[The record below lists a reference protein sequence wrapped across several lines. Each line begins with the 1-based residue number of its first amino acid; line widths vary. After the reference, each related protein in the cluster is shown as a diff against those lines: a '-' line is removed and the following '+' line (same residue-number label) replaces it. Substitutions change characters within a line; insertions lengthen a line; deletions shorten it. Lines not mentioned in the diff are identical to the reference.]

1 MPTIETR
8 FVAIGQADVRAAY
21 RQQRDD
27 ALELAAAHKKL
38 DAAIAQTAKA
48 KAAGAS
54 ASSKGA
60 ALGISK
66 DDQRA
71 ANSLMK
77 TAIQSQANDR
87 KRMERDAKLSEASQ
101 TAIAKQGVQER
112 IRVAKQEFDSRLKAR
127 QDAFKKE
134 QAIAKDASRTERD
147 AQKRAN
153 QAALT
158 QARYANELT
167 KAKKDAAEKNSLF
180 AGFGGQVKGAVIGGV
195 LAAGAL
201 GVGIAG
207 AAGRDALRLR
217 EVSNRL
223 SISARGAGEEAVDPK
238 ALQAEFQRTA
248 INTPGQTAAGV
259 AEAVQAFVTKTG
271 RLDVARSQQ
280 GVFATVASATGGNIE
295 DIGNAAADLFQKF
308 DITKMEDMA
317 DAMAALTFQGKNG
330 AFELKDAASQFG
342 KLSAAASAFG
352 LEKGSKGVKTLGG
365 LTQIARSS
373 TGSPEQAATAV
384 EALFRQF
391 ITKSADIKKL
401 TGTDVFTDKSHTKA
415 RDIQTL
421 LMETIAG
428 AKGDQTKLQ
437 SIFGD
442 EGARG
447 IKPLIATFNDA
458 QSAAKAGGVKDEAGQ
473 VAAGL
478 AALKKALSD
487 AIDAPGDYAELQRD
501 AAQAQQD
508 SSAKMTAAWEK
519 VTASVGDVLIPV
531 FTSLADKIADSP
543 EALAAFTGT
552 IEILTDALMGFIG
565 FIESIIGKKILSP
578 EAQKRMALQ
587 EAEKSQKELDK
598 LPTLEKMT
606 ELSLQ
611 AAKEQDPIMRTK
623 LLEQANDVR
632 KQRTF
637 MSDADRK
644 KEIDLTA
651 KRNVA
656 LGTATSAAGLEAD
669 VNKTRSLSEFQAYYA
684 SLGTAEKDPQA
695 EERRL
700 QAAKNMASQV
710 ARSPLGFQGDKALT
724 AGSGA
729 DSFVENEQQAQAR
742 RSFARDQGER
752 RVQAG
757 GSAVNPNG
765 AQLAGSS
772 VLMDAAKI
780 FAEAAKTL
788 AAQGNGSVL
797 GKAP

>member
-8 FVAIGQADVRAAY
+8 FVAIGQADVRAAF

-48 KAAGAS
+48 KAAGAGT
-54 ASSKGA
+54 SSKGA

-134 QAIAKDASRTERD
+134 QGIAKENWKAALD
-147 AQKRAN
+147 AQKRNDA
-153 QAALT
+153 AALT
-158 QARYANELT
+158 QKRYTYE
-167 KAKKDAAEKNSLF
+167 AEKTRRKAQEDNSLF
-180 AGFGGQVKGAVIGGV
+180 AGVGGQVKGAVIGGV

-223 SISARGAGEEAVDPK
+223 SISARGAGDEAVDPK

-280 GVFATVASATGGNIE
+280 GVFATVASATGGNIA

-317 DAMAALTFQGKNG
+317 DALAALTFQGKNG

-415 RDIQTL
+415 RDIQAL
-421 LMETIAG
+421 LAETIAG

-478 AALKKALSD
+478 VALKKALSD
-487 AIDAPGDYAELQRD
+487 AIDAPGDYAELQKD

-519 VTASVGDVLIPV
+519 ITATAGNSLIPV
-531 FTSLADKIADSP
+531 FTELADKIAQNP
-543 EALAAFTGT
+543 EALQAFGDAVAAGAEAMLDL
-552 IEILTDALMGFIG
+552 IK
-565 FIESIIGKKILSP
+565 FIEDIAGKKILSP
-578 EAQKRMALQ
+578 EKREEKLRKDAAAAVKEEAKVKAAVDSNENAAALQ
-587 EAEKSQKELDK
+587 KQGKTAEATAMLTRLADPKHAAEEADKVRAAEAKSEIAKRQVNKELSF
-598 LPTLEKMT
+598 EK
-606 ELSLQ
+606 
-611 AAKEQDPIMRTK
+611 
-623 LLEQANDVR
+623 DV
-632 KQRTF
+632 Q
-637 MSDADRK
+637 
-644 KEIDLTA
+644 
-651 KRNVA
+651 
-656 LGTATSAAGLEAD
+656 
-669 VNKTRSLSEFQAYYA
+669 KTRSLQEFQDYYA
-684 SLGTAEKDPQA
+684 SLGTKSTGKD
-695 EERRL
+695 EESRVARAKEL
-700 QAAKNMASQV
+700 ASKVAAK
-710 ARSPLGFQGDKALT
+710 PLDFQGDRALSMGYGKEGETQEQAIARKAF
-724 AGSGA
+724 A
-729 DSFVENEQQAQAR
+729 QQ
-742 RSFARDQGER
+742 QGER
-752 RVQAG
+752 RVQFG
-757 GSAVNPNG
+757 GSAANPNG
-765 AQLAGSS
+765 ANLAGST
-772 VLMDAAKI
+772 VLLDAAKLMM
-780 FAEAAKTL
+780 EAAKTMS
-788 AAQGNGSVL
+788 AQGNGSVL